1 MDDNRSENKISL
13 DMLVETY
20 IVEKYAKH
28 FNDINKDN
36 ETSSRENTVLPEEQ
50 NLIFQA
56 AKTTIRE
63 NIVQEI
69 RKELTQEEYKAIK
82 IKAKRKYQENRAKE
96 RIKWSVIT
104 LVEGIILAI
113 FVGLLVNQ
121 ITNALSI
128 FEEYTMRM
136 ITIFATVI
144 IVLFGIAVAG
154 IIFLLF
160 MDLFGENKEK
170 EE

>member
-63 NIVQEI
+63 I
-69 RKELTQEEYKAIK
+69 
-82 IKAKRKYQENRAKE
+82 
-96 RIKWSVIT
+96 
-104 LVEGIILAI
+104 
-113 FVGLLVNQ
+113 
-121 ITNALSI
+121 
-128 FEEYTMRM
+128 
-136 ITIFATVI
+136 
-144 IVLFGIAVAG
+144 
-154 IIFLLF
+154 
-160 MDLFGENKEK
+160 
-170 EE
+170 